1 MTQYLSLYCKE
12 TFNTCCFILS
22 HIFLLSAFGVLSCYQ
37 SAFDPEAWAADTDT
51 DDDTDDLKSFSFA
64 HTTRKRM
71 PTKKKKCFDRG
82 ELLGKRKRDVYELN
96 VSIVYMLIW
105 YEDLKCFTSICVNM
119 YNQSQH
125 ILGLTTFSH

>member
-1 MTQYLSLYCKE
+1 V
-12 TFNTCCFILS
+12 
-22 HIFLLSAFGVLSCYQ
+22 LSAFAVLSCYQ

-71 PTKKKKCFDRG
+71 PTKKKKRFDWG
-82 ELLGKRKRDVYELN
+82 ELLGKRKRDAEHVS
-96 VSIVYMLIW
+96 VSIVLSTRYMLTW